1 LKKELVNRILSHQ
14 EGDGNGNSS
23 TPILAVDCIEELENG
38 EELEA
43 ESDDEDKEVVNKE

>member
-23 TPILAVDCIEELENG
+23 TPILAVDCMEEL
-38 EELEA
+38 ELEA
-43 ESDDEDKEVVNKE
+43 ENDDEDKEVVSKE